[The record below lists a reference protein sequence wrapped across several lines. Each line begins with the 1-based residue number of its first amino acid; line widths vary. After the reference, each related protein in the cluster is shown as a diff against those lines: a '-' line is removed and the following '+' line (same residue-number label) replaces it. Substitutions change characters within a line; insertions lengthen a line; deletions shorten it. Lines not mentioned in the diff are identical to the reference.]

1 MDEFSHLTS
10 HQTQTPV
17 SDRPFGLERRRRIRR
32 QSNGVRHYHHS
43 HRRLISS
50 LWIAVG
56 GLFLLLLVTAI
67 KLSLYAKEVN
77 DLSVIAAKQ
86 ERELERLRLQLA
98 QLEKELAELVR
109 QRLPGL
115 HLLEFD
121 KVIPLDQQYVQHILF
136 TRIGKET
143 ERNYEFKLTLRN
155 GELTAVHPIVR
166 VIFFDHLGLQVASST
181 VGVDDKGM
189 PTLDVLERGEVRSYV
204 QAISLPAGKEAK
216 YFTVETDLPEYQKLH
231 VNP

>member
-1 MDEFSHLTS
+1 MDEFSHSTS

-32 QSNGVRHYHHS
+32 QSNGVRHHHHS
-43 HRRLISS
+43 HRRLIYS

-56 GLFLLLLVTAI
+56 SLFLLLLVTAI

-86 ERELERLRLQLA
+86 ERELERLRPQLA

-115 HLLEFD
+115 HPLEFD

-155 GELTAVHPIVR
+155 SELTAVHPIVR
-166 VIFFDHLGLQVASST
+166 VMFFDHLGLQVASST
-181 VGVDDKGM
+181 VGVDGKGM

-216 YFTVETDLPEYQKLH
+216 YFTVEIDLPEYQKLR